1 MQINIFQYIVHHRL
15 LISMDGDSVS
25 SEAHVAMEKLREDSM
40 AEPVIQSDNGSGFIS
55 MGFNSF

>member
-1 MQINIFQYIVHHRL
+1 
-15 LISMDGDSVS
+15 MDGDSVS